1 LLQVFDKKYAK
12 NWMIVPKFRIKL
24 DVQNAYSVPCR
35 N

>member
-1 LLQVFDKKYAK
+1 
-12 NWMIVPKFRIKL
+12 MIVPKFRIKL